1 MFPVR
6 RTIFDQRADAAVLP
20 IKQARI
26 RHAIQR
32 GGNVVFTQFRQGEAD
47 FAAGIK
53 LSLNIALPG
62 RLLARCRHGGQRA
75 DPQQQP
81 TPSPLH
87 YRLFPNEIC

>member
-1 MFPVR
+1 M
-6 RTIFDQRADAAVLP
+6 
-20 IKQARI
+20 
-26 RHAIQR
+26 QR
-32 GGNVVFTQFRQGEAD
+32 GGNVIFIQLGQGEAD

-81 TPSPLH
+81 TPYPLH